1 MWKPRP
7 VWSLAATVMALAV
20 VASFPVGL
28 ALAVSPCGEGYT
40 PVPGGVCIK
49 TVNASCAAGQ
59 RLAANGHCEIVQD
72 RGPACPSG
80 TSFVPGPTPQCGY
93 PPKHLICPA
102 GYNKV
107 QVPPPLFIDC
117 IGDPWKE
124 VALWNT
130 LGCPPWPVN
139 YVNDRS
145 GYDDKCVAP
154 SPFGDVVTD
163 VACPPPPPGGKVEK
177 KVQPGRDAC
186 RIFVPNPPQRTNP
199 IMQ

>member
-1 MWKPRP
+1 M
-7 VWSLAATVMALAV
+7 
-20 VASFPVGL
+20 
-28 ALAVSPCGEGYT
+28 
-40 PVPGGVCIK
+40 
-49 TVNASCAAGQ
+49 NASCAAGQ

-80 TSFVPGPTPQCGY
+80 TSFVPGPTPQCSY
-93 PPKHLICPA
+93 PPKNLICPA
-102 GYNKV
+102 GYNRV